1 MIRFGPSGIPLSC
14 KGRTL
19 LDGVSD
25 VHKLGLTALEVQFL
39 RMNARTTPVDVE
51 DEVGLKARD
60 VKGKLIIGVNRGFE
74 YKNIFMEDLDKVL
87 EPGDMIHFLKGGV
100 AEEFHRFSKIGY
112 IGKEIDVKL
121 TLHTPYYMKFTDTEG
136 DLVKKSKL
144 AFKYSTLMGAE
155 LGADMVVTHPG
166 LMEVGETTDDVRDKV
181 IKNMRKLRDWIN
193 KNFEDGPLIGL
204 ETQMGKDVFGSLDDI
219 LSVCKKISGTQP
231 ILNLANIKARGEYPL
246 EDPDDFQEIFDLCK
260 NITGRDYYINFSG
273 IEKRRN
279 EYRFTPIKRG
289 ELSFEPLAENLVYNE
304 DDFTIISTSPLKE
317 HDAMYM
323 RVIFERNYSKEIGKE
338 LRRKLRDG

>member
-39 RMNARTTPVDVE
+39 RMNVRTTPVDTE
-51 DEVGLKARD
+51 EEVGLKAKE
-60 VKGKLIIGVNRGFE
+60 VKGKFIIGVNRGFE
-74 YKNIFMEDLDKVL
+74 YKNIFMEDLDKEL

-100 AEEFHRFSKIGY
+100 TDEFYRFSKIGY
-112 IGKEIDVKL
+112 ISEEIDVKL

-136 DLVKKSKL
+136 DLVEKSKL
-144 AFKYSTLMGAE
+144 AFKYSTLMGTE

-166 LMEVGETTDDVRDKV
+166 LMEEGETTDDVRDKV
-181 IKNMRKLRDWIN
+181 IKNMRELRDWIN
-193 KNFEDGPLIGL
+193 ENFEDGPLIGL
-204 ETQMGKDVFGSLDDI
+204 ETQAGTDVFGSFDDVI
-219 LSVCKKISGTQP
+219 SVCKKVTGTQP
-231 ILNLANIKARGEYPL
+231 VLNLANIKARGEYPL
-246 EDPDDFQEIFDLCK
+246 EGPDDFQEVFEVCK
-260 NITGRDYYINFSG
+260 NITGHDYYLNFSG
-273 IEKRRN
+273 IEKKRN

-289 ELSFEPLAENLVYNE
+289 ELSFEPLAENLIFNE
-304 DDFTIISTSPLKE
+304 ANFTIISTSPLKE

-323 RVIFERNYSKEIGKE
+323 KVIFERNYTKEIGKE
-338 LRRKLRDG
+338 LRRKQKDG